1 MHTWKI
7 EVKGKVQGVGYRFFT
22 KSSADE
28 LGISG
33 WVRNEEDGTVSIMAQ
48 SESSDILEGLI
59 HKCAQGPSGS
69 LVESLTIHHVEN
81 GEGLDDFQIIR

>member
-22 KSSADE
+22 KNSADE

-33 WVRNEEDGTVSIMAQ
+33 WVRNEEDGSVLLMAQ
-48 SESSDILEGLI
+48 SESSDVLERLI
-59 HKCAQGPSGS
+59 HKCAQGPAGS
-69 LVESLTIHHVEN
+69 VVESLTIQHVEN
-81 GEGLDDFQIIR
+81 GDGLDNFEIIR